1 MDKASAELL
10 NPVEIRPGVF
20 KNAGTSRMTTERDIY
35 ASANVLITK
44 HGVDALKVAQERL
57 EEFEAQRDV
66 AGADVWWRILNA
78 IEVLRQPRPQGPL
91 N

>member
-1 MDKASAELL
+1 M
-10 NPVEIRPGVF
+10 
-20 KNAGTSRMTTERDIY
+20 TSDRDIY

-44 HGVDALKVAQERL
+44 QGVDALKVAQERL
-57 EEFEAQRDV
+57 EKFEAQQDV

-78 IEVLRQPRPQGPL
+78 IEVLLQPPPKSPL